1 MVSFLTVDKNIN
13 IFNRFNFT
21 DPSSQVPDPVLG
33 FMEIAITDPDPD
45 TGFDE
50 QKNWKILW

>member
-1 MVSFLTVDKNIN
+1 MISFLTVDKNIN

-21 DPSSQVPDPVLG
+21 EPSSLVPDPVLG
-33 FMEIAITDPDPD
+33 FMEIAITDPDPY

-50 QKNWKILW
+50 QKNWKNLW